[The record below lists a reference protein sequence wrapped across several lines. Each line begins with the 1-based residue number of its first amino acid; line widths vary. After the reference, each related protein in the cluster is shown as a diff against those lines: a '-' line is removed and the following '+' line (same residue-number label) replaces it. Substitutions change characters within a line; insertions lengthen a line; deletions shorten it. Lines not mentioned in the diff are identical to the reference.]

1 MRQLELPE
9 IVSASSARLADDI
22 CRGFVIRSTQEQ
34 TGEQNRAV
42 LGEGKLITAPNRIV
56 QDCAGDS
63 RSQVEHARGL
73 GQFLGL
79 SGKDRCRKEGVEIK
93 LRARSVV
100 LAISVHTTAQDAR
113 RRTTQTRQGVRAL
126 NAAGWCF
133 AITLVGR

>member
-63 RSQVEHARGL
+63 RSRLNMPGGWASSLAFLARIGV
-73 GQFLGL
+73 
-79 SGKDRCRKEGVEIK
+79 GKRE
-93 LRARSVV
+93 LR
-100 LAISVHTTAQDAR
+100 
-113 RRTTQTRQGVRAL
+113 
-126 NAAGWCF
+126 
-133 AITLVGR
+133 